1 MVFGNS
7 QLLNLVK
14 YAKVLIFYR
23 LIRWKVY
30 FISRWACK
38 LLVLVK
44 YGVDLSWSTSHRQS
58 SKAKERGQVPLII
71 ENSQEI
77 KTWTLYSQ
85 YCELVLIGGEEE
97 RWKGKR
103 WRGILRTGQRGG
115 GRNVSKACG
124 KRGSPL
130 LYNIRST
137 TTRHHCS
144 SIPSFQMSHCTAFSH
159 SEPSSA

>member
-1 MVFGNS
+1 MVVGNS
-7 QLLNLVK
+7 QPLNFVK

-30 FISRWACK
+30 FISKEGVQAACAK
-38 LLVLVK
+38 SSR
-44 YGVDLSWSTSHRQS
+44 LSWSTSHRQS

-71 ENSQEI
+71 EDSQEI

-137 TTRHHCS
+137 TTRHYCS
-144 SIPSFQMSHCTAFSH
+144 SNPSFQMSHCTAFSH

>member
-1 MVFGNS
+1 M
-7 QLLNLVK
+7 K

-23 LIRWKVY
+23 LIIWKVY
-30 FISRWACK
+30 FISKVGVQTAC
-38 LLVLVK
+38 VSPIRSR
-44 YGVDLSWSTSHRQS
+44 LSWSTSHRQS

-85 YCELVLIGGEEE
+85 YCELVLIGEEE

-103 WRGILRTGQRGG
+103 WRGLLRTGQRGG

-130 LYNIRST
+130 LYNVRST
-137 TTRHHCS
+137 TTRHHCTS
-144 SIPSFQMSHCTAFSH
+144 NPSVQMSHCMAFSH